1 MALDQVSFRSTLAA
15 ILSIDPEFIIPK
27 QGNWFNPQD
36 ILMGAKK
43 PDTWVAFKVNRGK
56 PVVVPFL
63 QTLDDDSQA
72 SITWLKGWAEIQ
84 FMGIRG
90 EDLAQNVAHWPHRS
104 DVKDAFRSI
113 DAELMNTDL
122 SYKTYSYYQDGLNSV
137 LAYRVT
143 INILHANYVVTAQ
156 DSWLATVPGTGMFS

>member
-1 MALDQVSFRSTLAA
+1 MALDQISFRSTLVS
-15 ILSIDPEFIIPK
+15 ILSIDPKFIIPK

-36 ILMGAKK
+36 TLLEGDK

-56 PVVVPFL
+56 PIVVPFL
-63 QTLDDDSQA
+63 QESDANIQT
-72 SITWLKGWAEIQ
+72 SITWFKGWAELQ

-90 EDLAQNVAHWPHRS
+90 EDIAQSVPHWPHRA
-104 DVKDAFRSI
+104 DVKLAFGAI
-113 DAELMNTDL
+113 NAELMTTDL

-143 INILHANYVVTAQ
+143 LNILHSSCIETAQ
-156 DSWLATVPGTGMFS
+156 EPWMTTVPGTGMFS